1 MITPH
6 TAKSFELASAELAES
21 YSEALVPVLTARYK
35 RESEHWKAANPPL
48 SEILDTLRTCSDD
61 VLIGKIAPFWEDDVL
76 IGKIAPF
83 WEDDECEEGTWD
95 LPALSDLI
103 ALTDESAALRLL
115 VAEADRKRGET
126 EIEKLGKWLGATD
139 KQIALAIQRKIRLV
153 SEFQQLIKNEIQS

>member
-48 SEILDTLRTCSDD
+48 SEILDTLRTCS
-61 VLIGKIAPFWEDDVL
+61 DDVL